1 MQFAEMGQRC
11 WEGPSLLTDLLLPLL
26 YKRKKSI
33 GLEQNLEKAQTSFWA
48 RSNEAT
54 REA

>member
-26 YKRKKSI
+26 YKRKKKYRVRAESGEGPDLFLGKI
-33 GLEQNLEKAQTSFWA
+33 
-48 RSNEAT
+48 
-54 REA
+54 